1 MLCRQSGMRRLPRH
15 QRGAVAVV
23 VGLMMVVLVGVAAFT
38 VDFGRWLI
46 VRNELQNGADASA
59 LAGAGYLLN
68 PPVSGKPNWV
78 LATAQAQQAVAL
90 NRSERMALQS
100 ADVTPGIG
108 TSRPAP
114 STQIPVRRRPQTTCL
129 PYASRS
135 SGQRGRTQGRC

>member
-100 ADVTPGIG
+100 RLT
-108 TSRPAP
+108 
-114 STQIPVRRRPQTTCL
+114 
-129 PYASRS
+129 
-135 SGQRGRTQGRC
+135 